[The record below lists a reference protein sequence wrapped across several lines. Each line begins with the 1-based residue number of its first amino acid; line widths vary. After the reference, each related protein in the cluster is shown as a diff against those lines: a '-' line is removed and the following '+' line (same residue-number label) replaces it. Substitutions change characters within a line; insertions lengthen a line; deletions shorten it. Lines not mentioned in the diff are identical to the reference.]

1 MPGPKTAGGG
11 RGVVAFR
18 RATTERASKL
28 PNDVK
33 AFTAAT
39 QRVEH
44 DVEGSGFVYGVLLDM
59 QAVTAGNAATVV
71 FFEDGPYSSL
81 DSVVYRDVNGEL
93 VNLNGFDL
101 YLANLGMK
109 QYVGQWEDAANN
121 GTSLYS
127 AVTGSGGTGGTFNF
141 LLRVP
146 IALNRRDLIG
156 LVGNQDR
163 SQKYSLRSDFAS
175 GAASATGPIYTT
187 APTTLPA
194 AAILDRYYE
203 NYAVPLPT
211 GPNGQ
216 AQEVLPPSFGTLHFL
231 TSFTSE
237 AVPSGGNTVN
247 HFLRRIGNTIRFIV
261 LEFRSNTLRATAD
274 TNAPTSIL
282 FKVGE
287 DTLFTESYRY
297 RRWLMF
303 ERYGFDW
310 PKGVL
315 IYEALHDFDGQGAG
329 GELGDD
335 YFHTQS
341 LVNAQFLIAYPS
353 GFGSTANTLRFVT
366 DDLIYVPAGGMR

>member
-11 RGVVAFR
+11 AKGVVPFR
-18 RATTERASKL
+18 RATAERVSRL
-28 PNDVK
+28 PNDIK
-33 AFTAAT
+33 LLTTST

-44 DVEGSGFVYGVLLDM
+44 DVEGSGFVYGILLDV
-59 QAVTAGNAATVV
+59 QAPIASGNAAVV
-71 FFEDGPYSSL
+71 AYQEDGPYSAL

-93 VNLNGFDL
+93 VNLGGWDL
-101 YLANLGMK
+101 AMANVAAK
-109 QYVGQWEDAANN
+109 QYVGQWEDAATN
-121 GTSLYS
+121 GTALYT
-127 AVTGSGGTGGTFNF
+127 AVTGSGSTGGSFTF
-141 LLRVP
+141 LVRVL

-163 SQKYSLRSDFAS
+163 SQKYSLRTDY
-175 GAASATGPIYTT
+175 AASTSIYST
-187 APTTLPA
+187 APTALQNMTV
-194 AAILDRYYE
+194 DRYYE
-203 NYAVPLPT
+203 NYSVPLPT
-211 GPNGQ
+211 GANGQ

-231 TSFTSE
+231 TSFFSE
-237 AVPSGGNTVN
+237 AVPSGGNTTN
-247 HFLRRIGNTIRFIV
+247 HFLRRIGNTIRFII
-261 LEFRSNTLRATAD
+261 LAFRSNGSRVTAD
-274 TNAPTSIL
+274 TNAPTSII

-310 PKGVL
+310 AKGVL
-315 IYEALHDFDGQGAG
+315 VYEALHDFDGQGAG

-341 LVNAQFLIAYPS
+341 LVNAQFLISYPA
-353 GFGSTANTLRFVT
+353 GFGSTNNTLKFIT